1 MQDVRL
7 ERITQLVQRTAS
19 EVIAY
24 ELKDPRMG
32 FVTVSR
38 VKLSRDI
45 RHATVFWSIVG
56 TDGERSRT
64 AHALEAATGYVQGR
78 IARAL
83 DTRVTPLI
91 RFEYDQAVEGS
102 VRVSRILD
110 ELREERGEEEE
121 VSLPEEER

>member
-1 MQDVRL
+1 MQDVRH
-7 ERITQLVQRTAS
+7 ERLTQVVQRTAS

-45 RHATVFWSIVG
+45 RHAVIFWSIVG
-56 TDGERSRT
+56 TEGERSRT
-64 AHALEAATGYVQGR
+64 AHALEAATGYVQSR
-78 IARAL
+78 IAKAL

-91 RFEYDQAVEGS
+91 RFEYDRGVEGS

-121 VSLPEEER
+121 LSLP